1 MKSEE
6 ALAEVTGNLDSV
18 PLLGVSPTS
27 PTPSPFDH
35 VFAHLN
41 RNRMGQWQTRIR
53 YNSAALP
60 LTRNEDG
67 KLHIGRR
74 IEPVRSAT
82 VPCPVA
88 GSRIPLKCRHVTP
101 PEVTV
106 W

>member
-27 PTPSPFDH
+27 PTTSPFDH

-41 RNRMGQWQTRIR
+41 WNRMDQWQTRIR

-67 KLHIGRR
+67 
-74 IEPVRSAT
+74 
-82 VPCPVA
+82 
-88 GSRIPLKCRHVTP
+88 
-101 PEVTV
+101 
-106 W
+106 